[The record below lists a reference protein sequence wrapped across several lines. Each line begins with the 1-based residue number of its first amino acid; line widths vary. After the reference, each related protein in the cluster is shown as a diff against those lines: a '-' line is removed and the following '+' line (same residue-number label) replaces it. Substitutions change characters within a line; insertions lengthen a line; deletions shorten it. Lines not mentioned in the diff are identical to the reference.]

1 LQKFPENARPVNI
14 ALQKKNIENSLV
26 ISMTSRK
33 QVKRNQLVFLPV
45 LAVILWASCQKP
57 NINFGQYFVAGDPT
71 NIIVIDTL
79 SPVLSTVVLDSFPTA
94 GSGTLLIG
102 RYQDTAFGIVT
113 CKTFLQVGPPPV
125 LPSISNQAIYD
136 SISLILR
143 SNRSFYGDTTQLQ
156 RYIVSQLETIIQL
169 PGIQT
174 TFFNTSNFIPYD
186 SMSPLG
192 FSDAIVSPSLPY
204 TSQHL
209 NDTLKIKLSDA
220 TGMQLFNLL
229 RDVSDTVKS
238 ANVFYSYFK
247 GLCIYPDNNS
257 MGAVYGFRDSIR
269 IRLYYHE
276 PDIIQVGTYVDF
288 PISNK
293 AYQFN
298 NVTANRSGTILS
310 VLDSLVAN
318 NKDSISS
325 TVASSRTN
333 AASYIQSGT
342 GIETKIQFPYLTQIS
357 GLPDYLSILRAL
369 LIVKPVMGSYSPTQY
384 LPSALTLFQTDQTN
398 VLGLPLTGNGSLVVD
413 YIYGQNTA
421 YTYDVTTYVKQ
432 QISLG
437 QVANS
442 NNGLILTIIPPG
454 NDTTLSRVIIG
465 DRSNPK
471 TNIQLKLYYAS
482 YH

>member
-1 LQKFPENARPVNI
+1 
-14 ALQKKNIENSLV
+14 
-26 ISMTSRK
+26 
-33 QVKRNQLVFLPV
+33 
-45 LAVILWASCQKP
+45 
-57 NINFGQYFVAGDPT
+57 
-71 NIIVIDTL
+71 
-79 SPVLSTVVLDSFPTA
+79 
-94 GSGTLLIG
+94 
-102 RYQDTAFGIVT
+102 
-113 CKTFLQVGPPPV
+113 
-125 LPSISNQAIYD
+125 
-136 SISLILR
+136 
-143 SNRSFYGDTTQLQ
+143 
-156 RYIVSQLETIIQL
+156 
-169 PGIQT
+169 
-174 TFFNTSNFIPYD
+174 
-186 SMSPLG
+186 
-192 FSDAIVSPSLPY
+192 
-204 TSQHL
+204 
-209 NDTLKIKLSDA
+209 
-220 TGMQLFNLL
+220 
-229 RDVSDTVKS
+229 
-238 ANVFYSYFK
+238 
-247 GLCIYPDNNS
+247 

-437 QVANS
+437 QVAN
-442 NNGLILTIIPPG
+442 
-454 NDTTLSRVIIG
+454 
-465 DRSNPK
+465 
-471 TNIQLKLYYAS
+471 
-482 YH
+482 